1 MVKVAP
7 SSPMSVSTL
16 KPYLAFEQSRT
27 IPMPELNGGDI
38 CCFETRKI
46 FYDEIKNTKTSVYL
60 VSLIVFLKSL
70 VIGALNP
77 PFLSKES
84 MVWI

>member
-1 MVKVAP
+1 M
-7 SSPMSVSTL
+7 TNIL
-16 KPYLAFEQSRT
+16 T
-27 IPMPELNGGDI
+27 
-38 CCFETRKI
+38 
-46 FYDEIKNTKTSVYL
+46 YL

-70 VIGALNP
+70 VIGALKP